1 MKRKHTKQPAAQVPA
16 PQPRR
21 EVARLSPDPE
31 QGLTLHQVKER
42 QQNGW
47 ANDPV
52 DSPTKTVGQIVRENV
67 FTFFNFIF
75 VVLAALLV
83 AVGSFDDMLFLLIAV
98 ANTGIGIVQ
107 QLRSK
112 QTVDKLNLLAAPRAN
127 VVREGNLI
135 SVPAAQLVRDDVAEL
150 ASGDQIPADATVL
163 SGQVQVNEALI
174 TGEADA
180 ITKAPGDELLSG
192 AFVVSGRCRARL
204 DRVGAES
211 YAARLTLEAKKDV
224 TVGKSEMMSSLDK
237 LIRIIGILLIPIGV
251 ALFVKEFVFLERTA
265 QEAVVSMV
273 AALIGMI
280 PEGLYLLT
288 SVALAVSMI
297 RLAQGKVLAQ
307 DMNCIETLAR
317 VDVLCVDKTGTIT
330 EPHMEVGEVV
340 YLDEEKYA
348 ETVVTET
355 LNAFYQS
362 MEADNDTA
370 RAMAQKFHGK
380 SLWHAAQTIPFTS
393 ATKWSAAVFP
403 GHGAFVVG
411 APEFIMG
418 NRYADLK
425 EAVDPWSEKGYRVL
439 LVAEYGGVPDQKG
452 LDKSLWHAA
461 QTIPFTS
468 ATKWSAAVFPG
479 HGAFV
484 VGAPEFIM
492 GNRYADL
499 KEAVDPWSEKGYR
512 VLLVAEYGGVPDQKG
527 LDPRR
532 VSPMALVALS
542 NRIRPAAPKTFRYFA
557 EQGVAVKVISGDN
570 PVTVSEVARQ
580 AGIEGAEKYVDAAT
594 LRSDEDIAR
603 AVREYTV
610 FGRVTP
616 NQKRKLVRALQ
627 RQGHTVAM
635 TGDGVNDVLALK
647 DADCGIA
654 MASGSD
660 AACHAAQLVLLNSD
674 FSAMPKVVAEGRR
687 VINNIQ
693 RAAALYL
700 VKNIFSFLLALIS
713 LFATFPYPVTPL
725 QLSLLSAVTIGV
737 PSFFLA
743 LEPNHSLVKGK
754 FLSNVFRA
762 ALPGGLTDL
771 FVVLGVEIFF
781 LTFGF
786 SEAELSTMSA
796 ILLIVIGIMVLYE
809 VCKPFDWKRRVLW
822 GAMAGSSAVTILGF
836 GGSFGLS
843 PLGTQAFLVLLVF
856 LGLAYSIMRFMLG
869 LFDQGERL
877 LNRGR
882 HLRKRR

>member
-1 MKRKHTKQPAAQVPA
+1 M
-16 PQPRR
+16 
-21 EVARLSPDPE
+21 
-31 QGLTLHQVKER
+31 
-42 QQNGW
+42 
-47 ANDPV
+47 
-52 DSPTKTVGQIVRENV
+52 
-67 FTFFNFIF
+67 
-75 VVLAALLV
+75 
-83 AVGSFDDMLFLLIAV
+83 
-98 ANTGIGIVQ
+98 
-107 QLRSK
+107 
-112 QTVDKLNLLAAPRAN
+112 
-127 VVREGNLI
+127 
-135 SVPAAQLVRDDVAEL
+135 
-150 ASGDQIPADATVL
+150 
-163 SGQVQVNEALI
+163 
-174 TGEADA
+174 
-180 ITKAPGDELLSG
+180 
-192 AFVVSGRCRARL
+192 
-204 DRVGAES
+204 
-211 YAARLTLEAKKDV
+211 
-224 TVGKSEMMSSLDK
+224 
-237 LIRIIGILLIPIGV
+237 
-251 ALFVKEFVFLERTA
+251 
-265 QEAVVSMV
+265 
-273 AALIGMI
+273 
-280 PEGLYLLT
+280 
-288 SVALAVSMI
+288 
-297 RLAQGKVLAQ
+297 
-307 DMNCIETLAR
+307 
-317 VDVLCVDKTGTIT
+317 
-330 EPHMEVGEVV
+330 
-340 YLDEEKYA
+340 
-348 ETVVTET
+348 
-355 LNAFYQS
+355 
-362 MEADNDTA
+362 
-370 RAMAQKFHGK
+370 
-380 SLWHAAQTIPFTS
+380 
-393 ATKWSAAVFP
+393 
-403 GHGAFVVG
+403 
-411 APEFIMG
+411 
-418 NRYADLK
+418 
-425 EAVDPWSEKGYRVL
+425 
-439 LVAEYGGVPDQKG
+439 
-452 LDKSLWHAA
+452 
-461 QTIPFTS
+461 
-468 ATKWSAAVFPG
+468 
-479 HGAFV
+479 
-484 VGAPEFIM
+484 
-492 GNRYADL
+492 
-499 KEAVDPWSEKGYR
+499 
-512 VLLVAEYGGVPDQKG
+512 AEYGGVPDQKG

-771 FVVLGVEIFF
+771 FVVLGVEVFF

-882 HLRKRR
+882 HRGKEVTHAHSPLPQLRLPGLGGAVLSNGSRRQRPGLQPRAARRLGGWPGGAGRLGRLLPRPRHPGGGGGRRDRRLCRSRAGRLPGPPLCPQGLAGEGGGLRPLRRPPRRPHHPCLHHRPALL

>member
-1 MKRKHTKQPAAQVPA
+1 MKGKQARKAPA
-16 PQPRR
+16 PAPAPRPRR
-21 EVARLSPDPE
+21 EVPRVSADPQ
-31 QGLTLHQVKER
+31 QGLNQHQVRER

-47 ANDPV
+47 VNDPV
-52 DSPTKTVGQIVRENV
+52 ESPTKSVREIVRENV
-67 FTFFNFIF
+67 CTFFNFIF
-75 VVLAALLV
+75 VVLAALLI
-83 AVGSFDDMLFLLIAV
+83 AVGSFDDMLFLLIAA
-98 ANTGIGIVQ
+98 ANTGIGILQ

-112 QTVDKLNLLAAPRAN
+112 QTIDKLNLLAAPRAN
-127 VVREGNLI
+127 VVREGSLM
-135 SVPAAQLVRDDVAEL
+135 SVPSAQLVRDDVAEF

-180 ITKAPGDELLSG
+180 IVKQPGDELLSG
-192 AFVVSGRCRARL
+192 SFVVAGRCRARL

-330 EPHMEVGEVV
+330 EPQMEVGEVV

-348 ETVVTET
+348 QTVVTET
-355 LNAFYQS
+355 LDAFYHV

-370 RAMAQKFHGK
+370 RAMQRKFHGR
-380 SLWHAAQTIPFTS
+380 SVWHAQQTIPFTS

-403 GHGAFVVG
+403 GHGAFLVG

-418 NRYADLK
+418 GRYADLK
-425 EAVDPWSEKGYRVL
+425 EAVDPWSAKGYRVL
-439 LVAEYGGVPDQKG
+439 LVAEYNGTPDP
-452 LDKSLWHAA
+452 A
-461 QTIPFTS
+461 
-468 ATKWSAAVFPG
+468 
-479 HGAFV
+479 
-484 VGAPEFIM
+484 
-492 GNRYADL
+492 
-499 KEAVDPWSEKGYR
+499 
-512 VLLVAEYGGVPDQKG
+512 G

-532 VSPMALVALS
+532 VCPMALVVLS
-542 NRIRPAAPKTFRYFA
+542 NRVRPAAPKTFRYFA

-580 AGIEGAEKYVDAAT
+580 AGIEGSEKYVDAAT
-594 LRSDEDIAR
+594 LQSDSAIER

-654 MASGSD
+654 MASGSE

-674 FSAMPKVVAEGRR
+674 FSAMPRVVAEGRR

-700 VKNIFSFLLALIS
+700 VKNIFSFLLAIIS

-725 QLSLLSAVTIGV
+725 QLSFLSAVTIGV

-743 LEPNHSLVKGK
+743 LEPNHGLVRGK
-754 FLSNVFRA
+754 FLANVFRS

-771 FVVLGVEIFF
+771 FVVLGVEAFY
-781 LTFGF
+781 LAFGF
-786 SEAELSTMSA
+786 TENELSTISA
-796 ILLIVIGIMVLYE
+796 ILLVFIGLLVLYD
-809 VCKPFDWKRRVLW
+809 VCQPFDWKRRVVS
-822 GAMAGSSAVTILGF
+822 GAMAAASAVAIFCF
-836 GGSFGLS
+836 GSSFGLS
-843 PLGTQAFLVLLVF
+843 PLTVQTTLILLTF
-856 LGLAYSIMRFMLG
+856 LGVSYTVMRLMLG
-869 LFDQGERL
+869 LFAQGEAL
-877 LNRGR
+877 LERGR
-882 HLRKRR
+882 GLRRRR

>member
-204 DRVGAES
+204 DRVVAES

-370 RAMAQKFHGK
+370 RAMAQKFHG
-380 SLWHAAQTIPFTS
+380 
-393 ATKWSAAVFP
+393 
-403 GHGAFVVG
+403 
-411 APEFIMG
+411 
-418 NRYADLK
+418 
-425 EAVDPWSEKGYRVL
+425 
-439 LVAEYGGVPDQKG
+439 
-452 LDKSLWHAA
+452 KSLWHAA

-725 QLSLLSAVTIGV
+725 QLSLLS
-737 PSFFLA
+737 
-743 LEPNHSLVKGK
+743 
-754 FLSNVFRA
+754 
-762 ALPGGLTDL
+762 
-771 FVVLGVEIFF
+771 
-781 LTFGF
+781 
-786 SEAELSTMSA
+786 
-796 ILLIVIGIMVLYE
+796 
-809 VCKPFDWKRRVLW
+809 
-822 GAMAGSSAVTILGF
+822 
-836 GGSFGLS
+836 
-843 PLGTQAFLVLLVF
+843 
-856 LGLAYSIMRFMLG
+856 
-869 LFDQGERL
+869 
-877 LNRGR
+877 
-882 HLRKRR
+882 

>member
-1 MKRKHTKQPAAQVPA
+1 MAKKQLRRKAPTEAVKPA
-16 PQPRR
+16 RR
-21 EVARLSPDPE
+21 EVPRVTADPE
-31 QGLTLHQVKER
+31 KGLNLSQVKER
-42 QQNGW
+42 QHHGW

-52 DSPTKTVGQIVRENV
+52 ESPTKTVGQIVRENCC
-67 FTFFNFIF
+67 TFFNFIF
-75 VVLAALLV
+75 IVLAALLI
-83 AVGSFDDMLFLLIAV
+83 AVGSLDDLLFLLIAL
-98 ANTGIGIVQ
+98 ANTGIGIIQ

-112 QTVDKLNLLAAPRAN
+112 QTVDKLNLLSAPRAN
-127 VVREGNLI
+127 VVREGNVV

-150 ASGDQIPADATVL
+150 SSGEQIPADATVL

-180 ITKAPGDELLSG
+180 IVKNPGDELLSG
-192 AFVVSGRCRARL
+192 SFVVAGRCRARL
-204 DRVGAES
+204 DRVGADS
-211 YAARLTLEAKKDV
+211 YAAKLTLEAKKDV

-237 LIRIIGILLIPIGV
+237 LIRIIGILLVPIGV
-251 ALFVKEFVFLERTA
+251 ALFVKEYFFLERTA
-265 QEAVVSMV
+265 QEAVVSVV

-330 EPHMEVGEVV
+330 EPQMEVGEVM

-355 LNAFYQS
+355 LNAFYKV
-362 MEADNDTA
+362 MEADNDTG
-370 RAMAQKFHGK
+370 RAMQKKFHGN
-380 SLWHAAQTIPFTS
+380 SVWHASQTIPFTS
-393 ATKWSAAVFP
+393 AAKWSAAVFP
-403 GHGAFVVG
+403 GHGSYVVG

-418 NRYADLK
+418 QRYSDLK
-425 EAVDPWSEKGYRVL
+425 EQVEPWSAKGYRVL
-439 LVAEYGGVPDQKG
+439 LVAEYDGVPDQ
-452 LDKSLWHAA
+452 
-461 QTIPFTS
+461 Q
-468 ATKWSAAVFPG
+468 
-479 HGAFV
+479 
-484 VGAPEFIM
+484 
-492 GNRYADL
+492 R
-499 KEAVDPWSEKGYR
+499 
-512 VLLVAEYGGVPDQKG
+512 G

-532 VSPMALVALS
+532 VSPMALTMLA
-542 NRIRPAAPKTFRYFA
+542 NRVRPAAPKTFRYFA

-570 PVTVSEVARQ
+570 PVTVAEVARQ
-580 AGIEGAEKYVDAAT
+580 AGIEGADKYVDAAT
-594 LRSDEDIAR
+594 LQSDAAIER
-603 AVREYTV
+603 AVRQYTV

-627 RQGHTVAM
+627 KEGHTVAM

-654 MASGSD
+654 MASGAD

-700 VKNIFSFLLALIS
+700 VKNIFSFCLAIIS
-713 LFATFPYPVTPL
+713 LFATVPYPVTPL
-725 QLSLLSAVTIGV
+725 QLSLLSAITIGV

-754 FLSNVFRA
+754 FLGNVFRS

-771 FVVLGVEIFF
+771 IVVLGAEAFY
-781 LTFGF
+781 LAFGF
-786 SEAELSTMSA
+786 TTDELSTISA
-796 ILLIVIGIMVLYE
+796 ILLIVVGILVLYQ

-822 GAMAGSSAVTILGF
+822 GAMAGSSAVTIIFF
-836 GGSFGLS
+836 GQNFGLS
-843 PLGTQAFLVLLVF
+843 PLEIQPFLVLLVF
-856 LGLAYSIMRFMLG
+856 LGLSYSVFKLMLN
-869 LFDQGERL
+869 LFELGSSL
-877 LNRGR
+877 INKGKHLRGR
-882 HLRKRR
+882 RKL

>member
-1 MKRKHTKQPAAQVPA
+1 MKQKHARKRALPEPPK
-16 PQPRR
+16 PRR
-21 EVARLSPDPE
+21 EVPRVNADPE
-31 QGLTLHQVKER
+31 QGLSLHQVKER
-42 QQNGW
+42 QQHGW

-52 DSPTKTVGQIVRENV
+52 ESPTKTVGEIVRENV
-67 FTFFNFIF
+67 CTFFNFIF
-75 VVLAALLV
+75 VVLAALLI
-83 AVGSFDDMLFLLIAV
+83 AVGSFEDMLFLLIAA
-98 ANTGIGIVQ
+98 ANTGIGIFQ

-112 QTVDKLNLLAAPRAN
+112 QTIDKLNLLAAPRAN

-135 SVPAAQLVRDDVAEL
+135 SVPSAQLVRDDVAEL
-150 ASGDQIPADATVL
+150 SSGDQIPADATVL
-163 SGQVQVNEALI
+163 SGQIQVNEALI

-192 AFVVSGRCRARL
+192 SFVVSGRCRARL

-211 YAARLTLEAKKDV
+211 YAARLTTEAKKDV

-237 LIRIIGILLIPIGV
+237 LIRVIGILLVPIGV

-265 QEAVVSMV
+265 QEAVISMV

-288 SVALAVSMI
+288 SVALAVSML
-297 RLAQGKVLAQ
+297 RLARGKVLAQ

-330 EPHMEVGEVV
+330 EPHMEVGEMV
-340 YLDEEKYA
+340 YLDQEKYA

-355 LNAFYQS
+355 LNAFYQAL
-362 MEADNDTA
+362 EADNDTA
-370 RAMAQKFHGK
+370 RAMQQKFHGK

-393 ATKWSAAVFP
+393 AAKWSAAVFP

-418 NRYADLK
+418 ARYSDLK
-425 EAVDPWSEKGYRVL
+425 EAVDPYSEKGYRVL
-439 LVAEYGGVPDQKG
+439 LIAEYD
-452 LDKSLWHAA
+452 
-461 QTIPFTS
+461 
-468 ATKWSAAVFPG
+468 
-479 HGAFV
+479 
-484 VGAPEFIM
+484 
-492 GNRYADL
+492 
-499 KEAVDPWSEKGYR
+499 
-512 VLLVAEYGGVPDQKG
+512 GVPDQKG

-532 VSPMALVALS
+532 VSPMALAALS
-542 NRIRPAAPKTFRYFA
+542 NRIRPEAPKTFRFFA

-570 PVTVSEVARQ
+570 PVTVAEVARQ
-580 AGIEGAEKYVDAAT
+580 AGIEGAEKYVDASR
-594 LRSDEDIAR
+594 LQSDADIER
-603 AVREYTV
+603 AAREYTV

-616 NQKRKLVRALQ
+616 SQKRKLVRALQ
-627 RQGHTVAM
+627 KQGHTVAM

-700 VKNIFSFLLALIS
+700 VKNIFSFLLAVIS

-725 QLSLLSAVTIGV
+725 QLSFLSAITIGV

-754 FLSNVFRA
+754 FLANVFRS

-771 FVVLGVEIFF
+771 IVVLGVEAFY
-781 LTFGF
+781 LVFGF
-786 SEAELSTMSA
+786 AESELSTMSA
-796 ILLIVIGIMVLYE
+796 ILLVVIGILVLYE

-822 GAMAGSSAVTILGF
+822 GAMAGSGLVCILWF
-836 GGSFGLS
+836 GESFGLS
-843 PLGTQAFLVLLVF
+843 PLSLEAFLVLLVF
-856 LGLAYSIMRFMLG
+856 LFAAYAIMRFMLG
-869 LFDQGERL
+869 LFDAGETLWNGTRRL
-877 LNRGR
+877 GR
-882 HLRKRR
+882 RVVRRR

>member
-1 MKRKHTKQPAAQVPA
+1 MKKQQTGAAVQAPPAQSRRSVPPA
-16 PQPRR
+16 S
-21 EVARLSPDPE
+21 ADPD
-31 QGLTLHQVKER
+31 QGLTSAQAAER
-42 QQNGW
+42 AAAGY
-47 ANDPV
+47 ANTPV
-52 DSPTKTVGQIVRENV
+52 EAPTKTEKQIIRENV
-67 FTFFNFIF
+67 FTFFNLIF
-75 VVLAALLV
+75 VVLAVCLAL
-83 AVGSFDDMLFLLIAV
+83 VGDFRDMLFLLIAI
-98 ANTGIGIVQ
+98 ANTLIGIVQ
-107 QLRSK
+107 EIRSK
-112 QTVDKLNLLAAPRAN
+112 HTIDKLTLLSAPKATAVRDGRA
-127 VVREGNLI
+127 VSLPV
-135 SVPAAQLVRDDVAEL
+135 AKLVRDDVVIFSAG
-150 ASGDQIPADATVL
+150 SQIPADAVVV
-163 SGQVQVNEALI
+163 SGSLQVNEALI
-174 TGEADA
+174 TGEPDA
-180 ITKAPGDELLSG
+180 IPKEAGDELLSG
-192 AFVVSGRCRARL
+192 SFVVAGSGRAVL
-204 DRVGAES
+204 TRVGAES
-211 YAARLTLEAKKDV
+211 YAARLTLEAKK
-224 TVGKSEMMSSLDK
+224 GHAPRRSEMMNSLDR
-237 LIRIIGILLIPIGV
+237 LIRIIGIALIPMGV
-251 ALFVKEFVFLERTA
+251 ALFVKQYFFLETGIRHAMT
-265 QEAVVSMV
+265 STV

-288 SVALAVSMI
+288 SVALAVSML
-297 RLAQGKVLAQ
+297 RLARGKVLAQ

-340 YLDEEKYA
+340 CLDEEKYA

-370 RAMAQKFHGK
+370 RAMQQKFHGK

-393 ATKWSAAVFP
+393 ATKWSGAVFP
-403 GHGAFVVG
+403 GHGSFVVG

-439 LVAEYGGVPDQKG
+439 LAAEYD
-452 LDKSLWHAA
+452 
-461 QTIPFTS
+461 
-468 ATKWSAAVFPG
+468 
-479 HGAFV
+479 
-484 VGAPEFIM
+484 
-492 GNRYADL
+492 
-499 KEAVDPWSEKGYR
+499 
-512 VLLVAEYGGVPDQKG
+512 GVPDQKG

-532 VSPMALVALS
+532 VSPMALIALS

-570 PVTVSEVARQ
+570 PVTVAEVARQ
-580 AGIEGAEKYVDAAT
+580 AEISGAEKYVDAAT
-594 LRSDEDIAR
+594 LQSDADFDR

-627 RQGHTVAM
+627 KQGHTVAM

-654 MASGSD
+654 MASGAE

-700 VKNIFSFLLALIS
+700 VKNIFSFLLAVIS

-725 QLSLLSAVTIGV
+725 QLSFLSAITIGV

-754 FLSNVFRA
+754 FLANVFRS

-771 FVVLGVEIFF
+771 IVVLGVEAFY
-781 LTFGF
+781 LVFGF
-786 SEAELSTMSA
+786 AESELSTMSA
-796 ILLIVIGIMVLYE
+796 ILLVVIGILVLYE

-822 GAMAGSSAVTILGF
+822 GAMAGSGLVCILWF
-836 GGSFGLS
+836 GESFGLS
-843 PLGTQAFLVLLVF
+843 QLSLEAFLVLVVF
-856 LGLAYSIMRFMLG
+856 LFASCAIMRFMLG
-869 LFDQGERL
+869 LFDAGEALWNSTRRL
-877 LNRGR
+877 GR
-882 HLRKRR
+882 RVARRR